1 MTEKRYR
8 QMRALAGLFVGA
20 IVGVAVVKNSY
31 LLAVIGV
38 MTGMIFLT
46 LVKSKTKNVTD
57 ERLEFIKEKAA
68 LLTYSILV
76 PTLGIGAFFMLFP
89 SLSRLSVFAKG
100 DFVFL
105 DSLGIIF
112 AYLSLF
118 AMMVY
123 AISYYFLNRK
133 YGGK

>member
-1 MTEKRYR
+1 MTDQAYR
-8 QMRALAGLFVGA
+8 RMRALAGLFVGA

-31 LLAVIGV
+31 LLAVAGV

-46 LVKSKTKNVTD
+46 LVRSKIKTVTD
-57 ERLEFIKEKAA
+57 ERVESIKEKAA
-68 LLTYSILV
+68 LLTYSIIV

-89 SLSRLSVFAKG
+89 TLSRLSVFAKG

-105 DSLGIIF
+105 DSLGMIF

-118 AMMVY
+118 AMTVY

>member
-1 MTEKRYR
+1 MTERKYR
-8 QMRALAGLFVGA
+8 QMRALAGLFVGG
-20 IVGVAVVKNSY
+20 IVGISVIKNSY

-46 LVKSKTKNVTD
+46 LVRSKTRTITD
-57 ERLEFIKEKAA
+57 ERLESIKEKAA

-89 SLSRLSVFAKG
+89 SISRLSVFAKG

-118 AMMVY
+118 AMAVY